1 MKIFFHHIL
10 GKMTQYDLAYYNAY
24 AYVEPEEEDH
34 ALKHGWAID
43 EYVKD
48 PVTWIQGRQTRLKC
62 SPQPNYNK
70 SWRKYINRC
79 KCIETQ
85 IKTFKDCD
93 LDEMWRVFLRYSD
106 HREFDI
112 THANHYKEELFPQN
126 KIVFQYREDGVLH
139 GFLIARLYDNSNSM
153 TSLQFCWD
161 YHKNNLNLGKFSVVK
176 ELEYAQENDIDY
188 IYMQEGYEKQCIYK
202 SDLPNFEF
210 WDGEDWK
217 DDVDTYKIMCEND
230 SSTESLKDLSE
241 LMWDYEKNYFKM
253 V

>member
-1 MKIFFHHIL
+1 
-10 GKMTQYDLAYYNAY
+10 MTQYDLAYYNAY

-43 EYVKD
+43 EYVKE

-62 SPQPNYNK
+62 SPQPKYSK

-85 IKTFKDCD
+85 IKPFKDCD

-202 SDLPNFEF
+202 SNIPNFEF

>member
-24 AYVEPEEEDH
+24 AYVEPEEEDY

-43 EYVKD
+43 EYVKE
-48 PVTWIQGRQTRLKC
+48 PVTWIQGRQTRLKS
-62 SPQPNYNK
+62 SPQPKYSK

-85 IKTFKDCD
+85 IKPFKDCD

-139 GFLIARLYDNSNSM
+139 GFLIARLYDNSDSM

-161 YHKNNLNLGKFSVVK
+161 YHKNNLNLGKYSVIK
-176 ELEYAQENDIDY
+176 EFEYAKENSVDY
-188 IYMQEGYEKQCIYK
+188 IYMQEGYETQCIYK

-210 WDGEDWK
+210 WDGENWS
-217 DDVDTYKIMCEND
+217 DDAATYKQMCEND
-230 SSTESLKDLSE
+230 SKTESLEGLSKV
-241 LMWDYEKNYFKM
+241 MWEYETNHFKI

>member
-24 AYVEPEEEDH
+24 AYVEPEEEDY

-43 EYVKD
+43 EYVKE
-48 PVTWIQGRQTRLKC
+48 PVTWIQGRQTRLKS
-62 SPQPNYNK
+62 SPQPKYSK

-85 IKTFKDCD
+85 IKPFKDCD